1 MGSNMKT
8 SLGAMASHHMPM
20 MSGLLTSSKSSTQ
33 LRPSMLK
40 RDDADDRT
48 LQRRARNRDAARRTR
63 LKKMQLLQGGEARV
77 TNLADTL
84 ESKTAMLD
92 DLLKRV
98 AYAESL
104 NMELKGRV
112 AAQALVPSSLS

>member
-1 MGSNMKT
+1 MTASFRALGSSMT
-8 SLGAMASHHMPM
+8 A
-20 MSGLLTSSKSSTQ
+20 SKSSSQ

-63 LKKMQLLQGGEARV
+63 LKKMLLLQGGEARV
-77 TNLADTL
+77 NTLADTL
-84 ESKTAMLD
+84 ESKTAQLD

-98 AYAESL
+98 AAAEAL
-104 NMELKGRV
+104 NSELKARAAAKV
-112 AAQALVPSSLS
+112 AA

>member
-20 MSGLLTSSKSSTQ
+20 MSGLLTSKSSTQ